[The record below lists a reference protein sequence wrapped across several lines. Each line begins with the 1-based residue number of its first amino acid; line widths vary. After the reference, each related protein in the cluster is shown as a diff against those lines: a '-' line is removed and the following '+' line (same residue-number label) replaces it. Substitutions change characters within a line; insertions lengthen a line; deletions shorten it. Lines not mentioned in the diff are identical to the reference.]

1 MSSGYDRES
10 LIAPLW
16 PGALGRADGGESTA
30 ALDRGLR
37 QVRPGVWTWIGPAA
51 AEPQGKPWEQEA
63 QRIIRRHPDIIS
75 PDEPDARQGGRSGP
89 DKPRRDAP

>member
-1 MSSGYDRES
+1 MSSSYDRES

-16 PGALGRADGGESTA
+16 PGALGRADGGESVA

-37 QVRPGVWTWIGPAA
+37 EVRPGVWTWIGPAV
-51 AEPQGKPWEQEA
+51 AEPQGNPREQEA
-63 QRIIRRHPDIIS
+63 LRIIRRHPDIIS

>member
-1 MSSGYDRES
+1 MSSAYDRES

-16 PGALGRADGGESTA
+16 PDALARVGSGESAA

-37 QVRPGVWTWIGPAA
+37 QVRPGVWTWIGPAV
-51 AEPQGKPWEQEA
+51 AEPREKEA
-63 QRIIRRHPDIIS
+63 LRIIRRHPDIIS

-89 DKPRRDAP
+89 DKPRRDVP

>member
-1 MSSGYDRES
+1 MSSTYDRES

-16 PGALGRADGGESTA
+16 PSTLGRADSGEAVS

-37 QVRPGVWTWIGPAA
+37 QVRPGVWTWIGPAV
-51 AEPQGKPWEQEA
+51 AEPQEKEA
-63 QRIIRRHPDIIS
+63 QRTIRRHPDIVS

-89 DKPRRDAP
+89 DKPRPDAP

>member
-1 MSSGYDRES
+1 MSSAYDRES

-16 PGALGRADGGESTA
+16 PGTLARADGGEFAA

-37 QVRPGVWTWIGPAA
+37 QVRPGVWTWIGPAV
-51 AEPQGKPWEQEA
+51 AEPQEKEA
-63 QRIIRRHPDIIS
+63 LRIIRRHRDIIS

-89 DKPRRDAP
+89 DRPRRDAP

>member
-1 MSSGYDRES
+1 MSSAYDRES
-10 LIAPLW
+10 LIAPLQ
-16 PGALGRADGGESTA
+16 PGALGRAGSGDSAA

-37 QVRPGVWTWIGPAA
+37 QVRPGVWTWIGPAV
-51 AEPQGKPWEQEA
+51 AEPREKEV
-63 QRIIRRHPDIIS
+63 QRNIRRHPDIIC